1 MRRISRKNFIF
12 GIVNLIIPIPIFFG
26 GLATVEY
33 ITYNKS
39 KSFFSCVV
47 EFIFNPW
54 LFPLI
59 FLVLMN
65 SIVDYIV
72 YRNLKKNYLKKILMV
87 LNLIYIFSITVR
99 FYNSPPVVFFIGFL
113 SLFLYKT
120 FRYYQYYKIT
130 TIADLD

>member
-1 MRRISRKNFIF
+1 M
-12 GIVNLIIPIPIFFG
+12 FFW
-26 GLATVEY
+26 GLATVAY

-47 EFIFNPW
+47 ESIFNPW
-54 LFPLI
+54 FFPLI

-65 SIVDYIV
+65 TIVDYIV
-72 YRNLKKNYLKKILMV
+72 YRNHKKNYLKKILMV

-99 FYNSPPVVFFIGFL
+99 FYNSPPIAFFIGFL
-113 SLFLYKT
+113 SLFLYKA
-120 FRYYQYYKIT
+120 FRYYQYYKVT